1 MTEKRTHCIIT
12 RKCMNFLKIALK
24 KAQKN
29 EFDSMSASFCFFFRF
44 VGADLKSP
52 NAAPN

>member
-1 MTEKRTHCIIT
+1 M
-12 RKCMNFLKIALK
+12 
-24 KAQKN
+24 

-52 NAAPN
+52 NTERNYETFKISSFLM